1 MDTVIT
7 FSPEPKI
14 NQTNYYWF
22 QNGFSEEEI
31 KMIEIFASNYEFVDA
46 VTVANSDNVIDEDIR
61 QSQVKWL
68 PFVKGESG
76 WVYNKLFEQMKEA
89 NEAIWDF
96 DIHACLDS
104 IQYTV
109 YEEGGGHYDWHMD
122 MGPTPINHRKIS
134 CVVQLTDPEEYEGGD
149 LQIWVGG
156 KEPYTIPKGK
166 GNVVFFPSFC
176 MHRVLP
182 VTKGK
187 RKSLVLWMGGG
198 SYK

>member
-7 FSPEPKI
+7 FPPNEKI

-22 QNGFSEEEI
+22 NTGFDEETIQSVEV
-31 KMIEIFASNYEFVDA
+31 FAQKFDFVEA
-46 VTVANSDNVIDEDIR
+46 VTVSDHENVADDHIR
-61 QSQVKWL
+61 KSQIKWL
-68 PFVKGESG
+68 PLIQGESG
-76 WVYNKLFEQMKEA
+76 WIYNKIFKLMDEA
-89 NEAIWDF
+89 NSAIWGF

-122 MGPTPINHRKIS
+122 VGPHPINHRKIS
-134 CVVQLTDPEEYEGGD
+134 CVIQLSDANDYEGGD

-156 KEPYTIPKGK
+156 KEPYTVPKGK

-176 MHRVLP
+176 MHRVTP
-182 VTKGK
+182 ITSGI
-187 RKSLVLWMGGG
+187 RKSLVLWMGGD